1 MHRGY
6 VKLWRRLKDADFWA
20 SEKFSRPQAW
30 VDLVMLANFK
40 DTFFRVRGQ
49 RVDVKRGQLAYS
61 EVTLSERWKWSR
73 GKIRR
78 FLKELESE
86 TEQKIEQQKN
96 NITTLITI
104 INYELYQGDNTANGT
119 TDDTPDG
126 TPNSTTDGTH
136 LKNVKNVKNVK
147 KRDRESVTLPEWI
160 DSETWKDF
168 QEFRIR
174 IKAPLTNR
182 AIKNLILELEK
193 LRAEGQDA
201 NACINQSITRGWRG
215 VFAIKNNYSK
225 DPMEGWGKL

>member
-73 GKIRR
+73 GKVRR

-136 LKNVKNVKNVK
+136 LKL
-147 KRDRESVTLPEWI
+147 S
-160 DSETWKDF
+160 
-168 QEFRIR
+168 
-174 IKAPLTNR
+174 
-182 AIKNLILELEK
+182 LIH
-193 LRAEGQDA
+193 
-201 NACINQSITRGWRG
+201 I
-215 VFAIKNNYSK
+215 
-225 DPMEGWGKL
+225 